1 MLANYVNLFILI
13 AGLFLFAIEVL
24 LLKKIKGKKVSY
36 KQSILNIGLGMIE
49 RIIGII
55 SFNFGLVFFTFLLP
69 FRLLEPISN
78 PLLSFV
84 ICLFAVDL
92 MWYFYHRISHRISLI
107 WAAHLIHHQSSEY
120 NFSVNFA
127 ISPFGFFVRVFIY
140 GSLVL
145 IGIPP
150 EDIILIN
157 GINAFYQYLLHSEL
171 WPEFKG
177 WERFFVTPKFHQI
190 HHSSVYEHLDTNYGG
205 MFTLWDRIFGTFYL
219 DNKTTKYGLTK
230 PIKDKNPFH
239 LQLIFFLK
247 LIENFRVFS
256 FKKAFTLLFLGPE
269 AQTKELPYLPESK
282 VNYTYSRIVGGFILF
297 CFGYTSISFV
307 ILPLWLS
314 LVFGFIGIIIFS
326 GLRIYINRSS
336 NEEFKDR

>member
-1 MLANYVNLFILI
+1 MQANYVNLFILI
-13 AGLFLFAIEVL
+13 TGLLLFAIEIF

-49 RIIGII
+49 RLIGII
-55 SFNFGLVFFTFLLP
+55 TFNFGLLFFTFLVP
-69 FRLLEPISN
+69 FRFVEPISN
-78 PLLSFV
+78 PYLSFI

-107 WAAHLIHHQSSEY
+107 WAAHLIHHQSNEY

-145 IGIPP
+145 FGIPP
-150 EDIILIN
+150 KDIILIN
-157 GINAFYQYLLHSEL
+157 AINAFYQYLLHSEL

-177 WERFFVTPKFHQI
+177 WEKFFVTPKFHQI
-190 HHSSVYEHLDTNYGG
+190 HHSSVQDHLDTNYGG
-205 MFTLWDRIFGTFYL
+205 MFTIWDRIFGTFYM
-219 DNKTTKYGLTK
+219 DSKAIKYGLTK
-230 PIKDKNPFH
+230 PVEENNPFH

-269 AQTKELPYLPESK
+269 AQTPDLPNSPRQN
-282 VNYTYSRIVGGFILF
+282 VNYSYSRLISGFLLF
-297 CFGYTSISFV
+297 GFGYSMISLTL
-307 ILPLWLS
+307 LPIWIS
-314 LVFGFIGIIIFS
+314 LVIGFIGIIIFS
-326 GLRIYINRSS
+326 GVKIHQIRKR
-336 NEEFKDR
+336 EK